1 MTMETYHWERKH
13 RSDPPISVSIIRT
26 LPEGNWTVRSEETTL
41 PPDFPTRY
49 QTLKEAMA
57 AADEMARTHFRHD
70 CVPRGC
76 GDWLPVPPTHNVT
89 PESIGYRGTE
99 AEHWMRSAPAKGWT
113 RPLASGVVGALTLT
127 AVHELA
133 RRKFETAPR
142 MDQVAMK
149 GLRRI
154 LPGEH
159 PDPGRLH
166 QVALAGDLVANS
178 LYYAA
183 IPAATRKGT
192 WLRATVLGT
201 AAGLGA
207 LLLPQR
213 MGLGAPQHSDR
224 RPNQLMTIG
233 WYLAGAMA
241 SALVATRMARA

>member
-13 RSDPPISVSIIRT
+13 QSDPPITVSITRT
-26 LPEGNWTVRSEETTL
+26 LPEGNWTVRSEETNL
-41 PPDFPTRY
+41 PPEFPTRY
-49 QTLKEAMA
+49 DTPREAMA
-57 AADEMARTHFRHD
+57 AADEMAKTHFRHD
-70 CVPRGC
+70 CAPRGC
-76 GDWLPVPPTHNVT
+76 GDWLPVPPTHNVS
-89 PESIGYRGTE
+89 PETMEYRGPE
-99 AEHWMRSAPAKGWT
+99 GEHWTRSAPANGWT

-133 RRKFETAPR
+133 RRKFEHAPR

-154 LPGEH
+154 LSGDQR
-159 PDPGRLH
+159 DPSRLH

-183 IPAATRKGT
+183 IPAATRKET
-192 WLRATVLGT
+192 WIRAAVLGT

-213 MGLGAPQHSDR
+213 MGLGAPQQSDR
-224 RPNQLMTIG
+224 RPNQFMTVG

-241 SALVATRMARA
+241 AALVATRMRA